1 MQRLTQ
7 MLSSLEETSAVYVT
21 QGQRWHAEIRRR
33 ANEHHHELVQAWRQR
48 DADAAISIMPGHAA
62 LPIEMTDP
70 EGA

>member
-1 MQRLTQ
+1 

-21 QGQRWHAEIRRR
+21 QGQGWHAEIRRR
-33 ANEHHHELVQAWRQR
+33 AKEQHQELVQASRQR
-48 DADAAISIMPGHAA
+48 DADAVISIMSGHAA